1 SAAAGLFPCE
11 VLVKN
16 VDFVPRARKLL
27 TAHRAGRSAADN
39 YYLCHDR
46 ISLMASKPVRGRG
59 TLQAAAGFGNQFSSY
74 GPHQVVGKTTRQN
87 PAKSIAPKRAVAA
100 GDAVTSR
107 TTFIPH
113 LCSRQNNPK

>member
-1 SAAAGLFPCE
+1 VRHFQVGALIVAADELNRMHQLFGIRIIQKEREALDGFVSQSAAAGFFPCE

-39 YYLCHDR
+39 HYLCHDR

-59 TLQAAAGFGNQFSSY
+59 TLQAAAGFGNQFSS
-74 GPHQVVGKTTRQN
+74 
-87 PAKSIAPKRAVAA
+87 
-100 GDAVTSR
+100 
-107 TTFIPH
+107 
-113 LCSRQNNPK
+113 